1 MTGIPQQRYWLRQRS
16 GLWSFLALEVADLSG
31 AGLRIAS
38 AASRAGHAGEA
49 DSGRGARARAFL
61 SGPKKY
67 VPSSFARLQDFQ
79 PTAVLCRHILK
90 YIRYVEALLMRF
102 EWDEDKNR
110 RNLAKH
116 KVSFETAR
124 SVFDDPHVVSIQDRV
139 VEGEERWQT
148 VGMVSGTVLFV
159 AHTYRDEAGDEVIRL
174 ISARKAIP
182 HERRA
187 YAKSQKR
194 SSG

>member
-1 MTGIPQQRYWLRQRS
+1 
-16 GLWSFLALEVADLSG
+16 
-31 AGLRIAS
+31 
-38 AASRAGHAGEA
+38 
-49 DSGRGARARAFL
+49 
-61 SGPKKY
+61 
-67 VPSSFARLQDFQ
+67 
-79 PTAVLCRHILK
+79 
-90 YIRYVEALLMRF
+90 MRF

-116 KVSFETAR
+116 KVSFETA
-124 SVFDDPHVVSIQDRV
+124 SLVFDDPYMLSTQDRV
-139 VEGEERWQT
+139 IEGEERWQT

-159 AHTYRDEAGDEVIRL
+159 AHTYREGAGDEAIRL
-174 ISARKAIP
+174 ISARKAIA